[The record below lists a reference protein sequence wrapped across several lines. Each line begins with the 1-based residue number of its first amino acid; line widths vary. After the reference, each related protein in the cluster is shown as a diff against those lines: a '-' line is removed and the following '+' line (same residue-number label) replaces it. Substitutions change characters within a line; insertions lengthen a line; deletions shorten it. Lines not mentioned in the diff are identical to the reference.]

1 MARPAYPAG
10 EPTNRT
16 LSMTRITTITLL
28 LFLAGAARAHGQVD
42 SIRSLSLGDAARL
55 AAKQSGPSVAAFY
68 RSEQA
73 KGRALE
79 SRSALLP
86 HVTGSFSDGQ
96 RTFNTA
102 SFGIPFPGFDPNGQV
117 IGPVRTVDI
126 RGRVV
131 ANLIDPAGFGRYRS
145 AQAAAAGASADAE
158 AVANQAAG
166 VATATYIRVLR
177 ADAQVNA
184 RAADSSLAA
193 ELLGIAQRQLQA
205 GVGVALDVT
214 RARSQLAGTRAQL
227 IAARSERDRSRLDLA
242 RAVGLP
248 LIGPVVLRDSLV
260 AVTALPIPSE
270 SDAIAAA
277 LRDRA
282 DLRSAVA
289 ATETA
294 RRALRAA
301 RSERLPMLGVFGD
314 DGATSSTYTHL
325 LNTYTYGLQITL
337 PVFEGLRTTARV
349 QQQTAALREAEARQR
364 DMELQVTLDVRSALL
379 DLASSQEQLG
389 AAQERLALG
398 EQELAQSRERFR
410 AGVAGNADVITA
422 QLNLDGARS
431 QYVDALASLEMAR
444 VSLARAQGHLLEL
457 P

>member
-1 MARPAYPAG
+1 M
-10 EPTNRT
+10 TSFRT
-16 LSMTRITTITLL
+16 ITVTLL
-28 LFLAGAARAHGQVD
+28 LGVAGGARAQSD
-42 SIRSLSLGDAARL
+42 SVQALSLGDAARL
-55 AAKQSGPSVAAFY
+55 AAKQSGVSVAAQF
-68 RSEQA
+68 RAEQA
-73 KGRALE
+73 RGRALE

-86 HVTGSFSDGQ
+86 HVSGSFADGQ

-102 SFGIPFPGFDPNGQV
+102 SFGLPLPGFDPQGQV

-131 ANLIDPAGFGRYRS
+131 ANLIDPASFGRYRS
-145 AQAAAAGASADAE
+145 AQAAAVGAAADAA
-158 AVANQAAG
+158 AVTNQAAAI
-166 VATATYIRVLR
+166 ATATYVRVLR
-177 ADAQVNA
+177 AEAQVSA
-184 RAADSSLAA
+184 RAADSTLAT

-214 RARSQLAGTRAQL
+214 RARAQLAGTRAQL
-227 IAARSERDRSRLDLA
+227 IGARNERDRSKLDLA

-248 LIGPVVLRDSLV
+248 LSTTVVLRDSL
-260 AVTALPIPSE
+260 ASRVTDVPTE
-270 SDAIAAA
+270 SDAIGAA
-277 LRDRA
+277 LRDRTE
-282 DLRSAVA
+282 LRAALA

-301 RSERLPMLGVFGD
+301 KSERLPTLGVFGD

-325 LNTYTYGLQITL
+325 LNTYTYGLQLTL
-337 PVFEGLRTTARV
+337 PIFEGFRTSARV
-349 QQQTAALREAEARQR
+349 QQQTAALHEAEARQR
-364 DMELQVTLDVRSALL
+364 DVELQVVIDVRSALL
-379 DLASSQEQLG
+379 DLAASREQLG
-389 AAQERLALG
+389 AARERLALG
-398 EQELAQSRERFR
+398 EQEVAQSRERFR

-431 QYVDALASLEMAR
+431 LYIDALASLEMAR